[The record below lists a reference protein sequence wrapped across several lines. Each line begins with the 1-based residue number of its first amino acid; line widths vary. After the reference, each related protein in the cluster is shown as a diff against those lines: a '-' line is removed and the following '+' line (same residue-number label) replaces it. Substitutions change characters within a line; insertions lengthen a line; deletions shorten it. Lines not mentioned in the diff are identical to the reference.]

1 MGEGITPPTCRK
13 GWRTIRRFG
22 RGQKSEKIRRNLD
35 KAVEEIISERKDLI
49 IFAPLIKEGLLSL
62 VLKRCTERT
71 VKHDTNPLTS
81 PWLPRYCWLADTETD
96 EEGPDG
102 DANDLYRDK
111 KPFDAETDEEDLE
124 KPEKK
129 KKAKAA
135 CWETRFQ
142 ELKEYKR
149 KYGTCK
155 VPQGNGQLGAWV
167 SGQKDYLRKT
177 AGNRTKKATDRYNRL
192 AEIGFWD

>member
-1 MGEGITPPTCRK
+1 MQWGRELRRLLVEKDGELFGDLVVDRNRRK
-13 GWRTIRRFG
+13 FVATLIRLWRRSIR
-22 RGQKSEKIRRNLD
+22 K
-35 KAVEEIISERKDLI
+35 ERL
-49 IFAPLIKEGLLSL
+49 FAPLIKEGLLSL